1 MVSGSGWGWTPS
13 AFGTSPCKGEERGLG
28 AGPCEGEERGM
39 CVGLGKG
46 EERGMCAGPCNIH
59 QRRHS
64 CAERGNLD
72 RFGSADVLPRP
83 GARRPSRIWLGFQRD
98 TRVGARV

>member
-1 MVSGSGWGWTPS
+1 MVNGGGWGWTPS
-13 AFGTSPCKGEERGLG
+13 AFGTSPCKGEERSLG
-28 AGPCEGEERGM
+28 AGPCEGEEKGM
-39 CVGLGKG
+39 CVGLG
-46 EERGMCAGPCNIH
+46 NFH

-98 TRVGARV
+98 TRGGARV